1 VHRREPSARAEV
13 VLIVRVLVVDDSRPF
28 LDAAVD
34 VVNVTAGF
42 ELVGTAGSG
51 EEAVALARSTRP
63 DLVLLDLRMPG
74 ISGREAGSQ
83 IGAARPETKI
93 VLMTAD
99 SGRSFQVPEHM
110 SSSYAVIEK
119 RRLTPAVLTA
129 VWESFSGR

>member
-1 VHRREPSARAEV
+1 VHRREPSARAGV
-13 VLIVRVLVVDDSRPF
+13 VLIVRVLVADDSRPF

-51 EEAVALARSTRP
+51 EEAVNLARSTRP

-74 ISGREAGSQ
+74 IDGREAGSQ

-99 SGRSFQVPEHM
+99 SGRSFHVPEQM
-110 SSSYAVIEK
+110 SSSCAVIEK

-129 VWESFSGR
+129 VWESFSGG